1 MKPEQLPRQ
10 RVYEVLTLPQRPG
23 SFHCRVGGSY
33 EGSLDFRRRLKE
45 IYHAMK
51 IITYK
56 GKDGKPYGKSLA
68 QELRALV
75 PAILRTKEAKISPS
89 RIAQV
94 AFLFFIFGMWDWWER
109 WLFP

>member
-33 EGSLDFRRRLKE
+33 EGSLDFRRRIKE
-45 IYHAMK
+45 KYHAMK

-56 GKDGKPYGKSLA
+56 GKDGKT
-68 QELRALV
+68 LRE
-75 PAILRTKEAKISPS
+75 IIGTET
-89 RIAQV
+89 
-94 AFLFFIFGMWDWWER
+94 
-109 WLFP
+109 